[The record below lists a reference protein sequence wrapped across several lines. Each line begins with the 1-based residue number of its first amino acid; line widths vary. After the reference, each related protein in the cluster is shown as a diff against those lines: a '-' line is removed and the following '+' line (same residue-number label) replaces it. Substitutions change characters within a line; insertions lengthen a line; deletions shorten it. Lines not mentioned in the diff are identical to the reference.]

1 LTAGFRNGRITTVER
16 KQVRLTKH
24 NCVTMVYNVCL
35 YLIGCEYICRIQGY
49 DYFYGRMVFYLP
61 FYIGKENGGIKTLA
75 NN

>member
-1 LTAGFRNGRITTVER
+1 
-16 KQVRLTKH
+16 
-24 NCVTMVYNVCL
+24 VTMVYNVCL
-35 YLIGCEYICRIQGY
+35 YLIDCEYICWIQGY